1 MSQLLARYPVL
12 TDSRV
17 LTLVAAVALALVS
30 LVASGDSASA
40 GSVIHTS
47 R

>member
-1 MSQLLARYPVL
+1 MSQLFTRYPML

-30 LVASGDSASA
+30 LVASGDPAAA
-40 GSVIHTS
+40 GSIIH